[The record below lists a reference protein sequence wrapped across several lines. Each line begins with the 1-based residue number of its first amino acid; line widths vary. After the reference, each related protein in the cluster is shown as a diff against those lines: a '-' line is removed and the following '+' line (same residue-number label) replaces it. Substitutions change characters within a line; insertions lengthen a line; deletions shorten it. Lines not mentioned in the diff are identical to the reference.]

1 MTTAQFIPAPHIR
14 SVVHGDRTI
23 LLDLRRGRY
32 YSLDEVGTRV
42 WALLGEG
49 ADVSAIVDRI
59 GEEFDAPIGVIETD
73 VDVLLMRLEQEMK
86 VIVPVAPTPPP
97 SEPSGWRCAMTLL
110 LATLALRVAGLH
122 RSLALAQRL
131 GRRVR
136 RVVEPTPEFLA
147 NVVRKVD
154 TAAAFFPG
162 RALCLE
168 QSLTLYICLRRA
180 GVAAELRIG
189 VQPYPFTAHAWVEHR
204 GELVGTSYDQ
214 VSPFVPFERLMEAL

>member
-1 MTTAQFIPAPHIR
+1 MTTAHFMPAPHVR

-23 LLDLRRGRY
+23 LLNLRRGRY
-32 YSLDEVGTRV
+32 YSLDEVSTRV
-42 WALLGEG
+42 WALLSEG

-59 GEEFDAPIGVIETD
+59 GEEFDAPIGVIEMD
-73 VDVLLMRLEQEMK
+73 VDALLMRLEQKMK
-86 VIVPVAPTPPP
+86 VIVPIVPPPPP
-97 SEPSGWRCAMTLL
+97 SEPSGWRCAATLF
-110 LATLALRVAGLH
+110 LATFALRVTGLH
-122 RSLALAQRL
+122 RSLALAQWF

-136 RVVEPTPEFLA
+136 HDAEPTPEFLA
-147 NVVRKVD
+147 NVVRKVN

-168 QSLTLYICLRRA
+168 QSLTLYMCLRRA

-214 VSPFVPFERLMEAL
+214 VSKFIPFERLVEAL